1 MARSW
6 ISRSL
11 QRDKYLSG
19 GVAGEGRGIIAS
31 AGSQDYAEIDTKPRS
46 GSESGG
52 YVSAGAADVGDA
64 NQRLSDNAGHTPTHI
79 HRVTVESSAN
89 PSQFSRRLF
98 FSLPLMLSPLLAR
111 DADAATKVSSARVWP
126 ANEYT
131 RVTFESPTAL
141 KVQHFFVKDPE
152 RLVIDIENVELGPA
166 LKELA
171 ARVGAN
177 DPYIQSVRVGINRTN
192 VIRVVLDLRTEVK
205 PQVFAVPP
213 AGEFGHRLML
223 DIYPAKPSDPMLA
236 LLNNDVA
243 DFGKGNQHGQPNDA
257 PLDALPTESP
267 AKIASRPRQD
277 GLALPPEQNKK
288 LADST
293 APAKGGSSTSA
304 GDSSIDKL
312 PPEKSTKSPSI
323 ASGKKQPRP
332 IIVVI
337 DPGHGGEDPGAI
349 GRRGTREKDIVLVI
363 AKLLRARLH
372 DDAGFRIALTRDA
385 DFFVPLEQRVQRA
398 RRLRADLFVSVHADA
413 FIHPQANGSSV
424 FALSE
429 RGATSTAAKWLANRE
444 NEADLIGGVNLNVK
458 DGFLARTLLDLSQTA
473 QINDSLKLGKLVLS
487 ELGEV
492 NRLHKGSVEQAG
504 FAVLKAPD
512 IPSILIET
520 AFISNPDEEKKL
532 RDPSYQNKMAEA
544 ISDGIK
550 RYFAKNPPIARA

>member
-19 GVAGEGRGIIAS
+19 GVAGEGRGSAAS
-31 AGSQDYAEIDTKPRS
+31 AGPADRVEISIDGQQGGGVGGVLTSRS
-46 GSESGG
+46 ANIIHGDEHI
-52 YVSAGAADVGDA
+52 AASCRPVH
-64 NQRLSDNAGHTPTHI
+64 N
-79 HRVTVESSAN
+79 VTVERGTQPNFA
-89 PSQFSRRLF
+89 RRAFL
-98 FSLPLMLSPLLAR
+98 SLPLILSPLRAR
-111 DADAATKVSSARVWP
+111 DADASTRVSSARVWP

-171 ARVGAN
+171 AKIGAN

-205 PQVFAVPP
+205 PQVFAVAP

-223 DIYPAKPSDPMLA
+223 DIYPAKASDPMLA
-236 LLNNDVA
+236 LLNDDVA
-243 DFGKGNQHGQPNDA
+243 DFGKGSQA
-257 PLDALPTESP
+257 IVASLDPAIDPTIS
-267 AKIASRPRQD
+267 ASRPRKD
-277 GLALPPEQNKK
+277 GSVLPPESNNK

-293 APAKGGSSTSA
+293 APAKEGSSIGA
-304 GDSSIDKL
+304 GDSSINKTT
-312 PPEKSTKSPSI
+312 KANKSPSI
-323 ASGKKQPRP
+323 ATNRKTPRP
-332 IIVVI
+332 IIVVV

-363 AKLLRARLH
+363 AKLLKGKLH
-372 DDAGFRIALTRDA
+372 DEASYRIALTRDE
-385 DFFVPLEQRVQRA
+385 DFFVPLDQRVQRA
-398 RRLRADLFVSVHADA
+398 RRLRADLFVSLHADA

-444 NEADLIGGVNLNVK
+444 NEADLIGGVNLGMK

-487 ELGEV
+487 ELGEF
-492 NRLHKGSVEQAG
+492 NRLHKASVEQAG

-512 IPSILIET
+512 IPSILVET

-532 RDPSYQNKMAEA
+532 CDPAYQNKIAGA
-544 ISDGIK
+544 VADGIR
-550 RYFAKNPPIARA
+550 RYFAKNPPMART

>member
-1 MARSW
+1 MAGSR

-11 QRDKYLSG
+11 QRDEHLSG
-19 GVAGEGRGIIAS
+19 GVAREGRRIVAS
-31 AGSQDYAEIDTKPRS
+31 AGSQNHIEIDANRHS
-46 GSESGG
+46 GSEHCGN
-52 YVSAGAADVGDA
+52 VAAGSVDTGDVGE
-64 NQRLSDNAGHTPTHI
+64 QSPTFAG
-79 HRVTVESSAN
+79 RNYSVTVERGEK
-89 PSQFSRRLF
+89 FSRRAFL
-98 FSLPLMLSPLLAR
+98 SLPLILSPLLAR

-131 RVTFESPTAL
+131 RVTFESPVAL

-152 RLVIDIENVELGPA
+152 RLVIDIENIELGPA

-171 ARVGAN
+171 AKVGAN

-213 AGEFGHRLML
+213 VGEFGHRLML
-223 DIYPAKPSDPMLA
+223 DIYPARPSDPMLA
-236 LLNNDVA
+236 LLNDDVA
-243 DFGKGNQHGQPNDA
+243 AFGKGGQMKDA
-257 PLDALPTESP
+257 TPELVSADDPTIS
-267 AKIASRPRQD
+267 ASKPRKD
-277 GLALPPEQNKK
+277 GLALPPEKNNK

-293 APAKGGSSTSA
+293 APAPVRSSIGA
-304 GDSSIDKL
+304 GDSGIDKA
-312 PPEKSTKSPSI
+312 PSTKLNSPPLI
-323 ASGKKQPRP
+323 ASARKPPRP
-332 IIVVI
+332 IVVVL

-363 AKLLRARLH
+363 AKLLKGKLH
-372 DDAGFRIALTRDA
+372 DDASYRIALTRDA

-398 RRLRADLFVSVHADA
+398 RRLRADLFVSLHADA
-413 FIHPQANGSSV
+413 FIHPDANGSSV

-444 NEADLIGGVNLNVK
+444 NEADLIGGVNLSLK

-492 NRLHKGSVEQAG
+492 NRLHKASVEQAG

-512 IPSILIET
+512 IPSILVET

-532 RDPSYQNKMAEA
+532 RDADYQNKMAGA
-544 ISDGIK
+544 IADGIR
-550 RYFAKNPPIARA
+550 RYFAKNPPLARA

>member
-1 MARSW
+1 M
-6 ISRSL
+6 
-11 QRDKYLSG
+11 
-19 GVAGEGRGIIAS
+19 AGEGRGTVAS
-31 AGSQDYAEIDTKPRS
+31 AGPENHVEIDTCAGPRS
-46 GSESGG
+46 AYRSGII
-52 YVSAGAADVGDA
+52 AGPANIVGTDEQPYGIGRIQ
-64 NQRLSDNAGHTPTHI
+64 NL
-79 HRVTVESSAN
+79 TVARHEN
-89 PSQFSRRLF
+89 FSRRTFL
-98 FSLPLMLSPLLAR
+98 SLPLILSPLLAR
-111 DADAATKVSSARVWP
+111 DAEAATKVSSARVWP

-131 RVTFESPTAL
+131 RVTFESAFAL

-152 RLVIDIENVELGPA
+152 RLVIDIENVEMGPA

-171 ARVGAN
+171 AKIGTN
-177 DPYIQSVRVGINRTN
+177 DPYIQSVRVGVNRTN

-236 LLNNDVA
+236 LLNDDIA
-243 DFGKGNQHGQPNDA
+243 AFGKGNATP
-257 PLDALPTESP
+257 PDALPGDAPNIS
-267 AKIASRPRQD
+267 ASRPHKD
-277 GLALPPEQNKK
+277 GPALPPDQNNK

-293 APAKGGSSTSA
+293 APASVRSPTGA
-304 GDSSIDKL
+304 GDPANDKSL
-312 PPEKSTKSPSI
+312 QAKSNRSPSI

-349 GRRGTREKDIVLVI
+349 GRRGTREKDVVLVI
-363 AKLLRARLH
+363 AKLLRSKLH
-372 DDAGFRIALTRDA
+372 DETGFRIALTRDA
-385 DFFVPLEQRVQRA
+385 DFFVPLEQRVHRA
-398 RRLRADLFVSVHADA
+398 RRLHADLFVSVHADA

-444 NEADLIGGVNLNVK
+444 NEADLIGGVNLGMK

-492 NRLHKGSVEQAG
+492 NRLHKISVEQAG

-520 AFISNPDEEKKL
+520 AFISNPDEERKL
-532 RDPSYQNKMAEA
+532 RDPAHQNKIAGA
-544 ISDGIK
+544 VADGIR
-550 RYFAKNPPIARA
+550 RYFAKNPPLARA

>member
-1 MARSW
+1 MARSR

-11 QRDKYLSG
+11 QRDEYLSG
-19 GVAGEGRGIIAS
+19 GVAGEGRGIVAS
-31 AGSQDYAEIDTKPRS
+31 AGPADRAEIDTCPLQ
-46 GSESGG
+46 GSQRG
-52 YVSAGAADVGDA
+52 SAVVAGSADVVGTEQQPR
-64 NQRLSDNAGHTPTHI
+64 NIGLIQN
-79 HRVTVESSAN
+79 VTIERHEN
-89 PSQFSRRLF
+89 FSRRAFL
-98 FSLPLMLSPLLAR
+98 SLPLILSPLLAR

-131 RVTFESPTAL
+131 RVTFESAFAL

-152 RLVIDIENVELGPA
+152 RLVIDIENVEMGAA

-171 ARVGAN
+171 AKIGAN
-177 DPYIQSVRVGINRTN
+177 DPYIQSVRVGVNRAN

-213 AGEFGHRLML
+213 VGEFGHRLML
-223 DIYPAKPSDPMLA
+223 DIYPAKPSDPLLA
-236 LLNNDVA
+236 LLNDDIA
-243 DFGKGNQHGQPNDA
+243 AFGKGNNTGSQPNNAA
-257 PLDALPTESP
+257 PDVFPGNSPTAS
-267 AKIASRPRQD
+267 ASRPHQD
-277 GLALPPEQNKK
+277 GFVLPPDQNNK

-293 APAKGGSSTSA
+293 TPAKGGRSTGA
-304 GDSSIDKL
+304 GDSSSDKTHQT
-312 PPEKSTKSPSI
+312 KSNKSPSI

-337 DPGHGGEDPGAI
+337 DPGHGGEDPGAV
-349 GRRGTREKDIVLVI
+349 GRRGTREKDVVLVI
-363 AKLLRARLH
+363 AKLIRAKLH
-372 DDAGFRIALTRDA
+372 DEAGFRIALTRDA

-398 RRLRADLFVSVHADA
+398 RRLHADLFVSVHADA

-444 NEADLIGGVNLNVK
+444 NEADLIGGVNLNMK

-492 NRLHKGSVEQAG
+492 NRLHKMSVEQAG

-512 IPSILIET
+512 IPSILVET
-520 AFISNPDEEKKL
+520 AFISNPDEERKL
-532 RDPSYQNKMAEA
+532 RDPAHQNKMAGA
-544 ISDGIK
+544 IADGIR
-550 RYFAKNPPIARA
+550 RYFAKNPPLARA